1 MLICHKNPG
10 NKHGKQLTT
19 AENTKYA
26 DNRRSYLLS
35 NHSEDK
41 SGTGDVMLFKYYF
54 SKKKKNTISFF
65 YPII

>member
-54 SKKKKNTISFF
+54 LKKKNTISFF
-65 YPII
+65 YHII